1 LAKNAVSILWVLIPL
16 IAFIALIVVHETL
29 LRVWERRKR
38 AARYFQK
45 GLARLDGTWIGTGES
60 GERYVDA
67 AHPYAQDLDLFGAGS
82 VFELLCTARTRIGE
96 DTLAGWLKAP
106 ADPAT
111 IRARQQAV
119 SELRPR
125 VDLREALA
133 VVAEEA
139 RSGVDPIMLAAWGEA
154 PPTLR
159 VGGFRIQVWLCTA
172 LGVSGFAAGWI
183 LVFNILG
190 AVKLGESVLTL
201 LRDGLLVTL
210 LVNGWFMH

>member
-1 LAKNAVSILWVLIPL
+1 MAPDPRAVYAQLLDKRLAELDWRERRHRLLGYCKLGAVACGLAVVWLALAKNAVSILWGLIPL
-16 IAFIALIVVHETL
+16 TVCIALIVIHETL

-38 AARYFQK
+38 AARYFEK

-125 VDLREALA
+125 ADLREALA

-139 RSGVDPIMLAAWGEA
+139 RSGADPIMLAAWGEA

-159 VGGFRIQVWLCTA
+159 VGGFRIQVW
-172 LGVSGFAAGWI
+172 
-183 LVFNILG
+183 
-190 AVKLGESVLTL
+190 
-201 LRDGLLVTL
+201 
-210 LVNGWFMH
+210 